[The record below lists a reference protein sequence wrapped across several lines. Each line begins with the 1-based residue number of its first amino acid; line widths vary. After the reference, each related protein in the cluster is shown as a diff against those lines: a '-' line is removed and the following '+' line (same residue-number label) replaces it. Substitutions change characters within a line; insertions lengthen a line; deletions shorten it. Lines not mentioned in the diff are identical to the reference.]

1 MSIRDFL
8 VYSNNDIVEKIL
20 AAHNKLNK
28 LKEKTISAL
37 VKEFLNKT
45 IEGQRDILTLFLL
58 VKDNIEVGADTVIP
72 LWLFGFLY

>member
-28 LKEKTISAL
+28 LKEKTI
-37 VKEFLNKT
+37 
-45 IEGQRDILTLFLL
+45 
-58 VKDNIEVGADTVIP
+58 DTHVSSSS
-72 LWLFGFLY
+72 